1 MKAWIKVLLGIS
13 LSFMCIFTSV
23 GYAQFSSDLSIKGDA
38 ELEPP
43 NAIFIVSISNVQTS
57 GVTVST
63 SPVNIG
69 YPSTKF
75 LSEVTFSGRN
85 SFISFDVLIKNGTEF
100 TQFFDVLEEY
110 ESAEGIEGAF
120 SYANADWS
128 VSPGQGTEI
137 KAGETV
143 LFSVTLT
150 YNGRYTNQVRKMLH
164 EFDFVLNSNDLTQ
177 AVSKGVTDKFADIL
191 NNRLEED
198 VTYNYNGKDIT
209 VDNANTYQ
217 TVVNHMESDSSGK
230 YIGNLMGANGDDKA
244 LLTALFEGALT
255 FNVGNEEVPITVMV
269 KEKNVYGDSQSEK
282 EMVLYITADD
292 LGTRFG
298 SAPVYAAVFTKTA
311 AGTWE
316 QIGDIFAGKASIN
329 GYSGSWLGTGSFNTE
344 SWESTEVYYG
354 VAAGSE
360 IGAVITGYTSKNPN

>member
-1 MKAWIKVLLGIS
+1 
-13 LSFMCIFTSV
+13 MCTGGLVGCAGSSSNFNDVSV
-23 GYAQFSSDLSIKGDA
+23 SDLYIKDR
-38 ELEPP
+38 
-43 NAIFIVSISNVQTS
+43 AINMYTS
-57 GVTVST
+57 YGRST
-63 SPVNIG
+63 IALRTIG
-69 YPSTKF
+69 
-75 LSEVTFSGRN
+75 
-85 SFISFDVLIKNGTEF
+85 
-100 TQFFDVLEEY
+100 
-110 ESAEGIEGAF
+110 GIIG
-120 SYANADWS
+120 
-128 VSPGQGTEI
+128 
-137 KAGETV
+137 
-143 LFSVTLT
+143 
-150 YNGRYTNQVRKMLH
+150 
-164 EFDFVLNSNDLTQ
+164 NSN
-177 AVSKGVTDKFADIL
+177 KF
-191 NNRLEED
+191 
-198 VTYNYNGKDIT
+198 TGKDIT

-255 FNVGNEEVPITVMV
+255 FNVGNEEVPITVMI
-269 KEKNVYGDSQSEK
+269 KEKNVYGNSQSEK

-316 QIGDIFAGKASIN
+316 QIGDIFVGKASIN

-344 SWESTEVYYG
+344 SWESIEVYYG